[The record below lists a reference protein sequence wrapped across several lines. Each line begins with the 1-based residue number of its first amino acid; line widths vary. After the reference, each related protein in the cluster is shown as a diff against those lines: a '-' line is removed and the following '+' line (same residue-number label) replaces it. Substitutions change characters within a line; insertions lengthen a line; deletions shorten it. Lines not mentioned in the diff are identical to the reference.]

1 MTQINWNA
9 LQSFDIGGAFNQG
22 MQAGKQRRREQET
35 DNALR
40 ALIAN
45 PNDPNVVNDLAKY
58 DPGTA
63 YKIQGQQQQQ
73 MRAQQEAQARQG
85 AVRGDPQA
93 LEALAGFNIDDYI
106 KLDDRSK
113 KEYAAGVDTI
123 GQLALMADTPEE
135 WDDTVTKLAQANPE
149 FNKYRGRFDLR
160 QSVIAQAGQAKE
172 FIDQQQPKYQVI
184 PEGGTLVNTRDP
196 AALAQVGAGGQAPAA
211 QPAQDAVSEDQAA
224 PIIQQAMTSKVIA
237 PEDLARI
244 QSSLGPNGQQAA
256 QQWMKQQGIQVGKQ
270 IGGKTYVQRNGEWYE
285 AGGAASQGA
294 GGFPEPV
301 EPGNID
307 LKARPIVR
315 NSDGTISTVR
325 SMSFGTDQGEVL
337 IPTVSEDGR
346 IMSDQEAIDQYYRT
360 GRHLGIFKTPDE
372 ATAYAERLHD
382 DQAKMYGG
390 NQ

>member
-1 MTQINWNA
+1 MALDINWNA
-9 LQSFDIGGAFNQG
+9 FNQPVDIGGAFNRG
-22 MQAGKQRRREQET
+22 REAGQQQRRE
-35 DNALR
+35 R
-40 ALIAN
+40 AIDDAYRGLIAN
-45 PNDPNVVNDLAKY
+45 PNDPGVVNALAQYAPKA
-58 DPGTA
+58 A
-63 YKIQGQQQQQ
+63 YVISGQQ
-73 MRAQQEAQARQG
+73 REAQTAQHQADIRRR
-85 AVRGDPQA
+85 AVAGDP
-93 LEALAGFNIDDYI
+93 EALKEFAGFDMDGFF
-106 KLDDRSK
+106 KLDERSQK
-113 KEYAAGVDTI
+113 QAKQGIETI

-135 WDDTVTKLAQANPE
+135 WDDVVGQLGPE
-149 FNKYRGRFDLR
+149 FAQYRGRFDLR

-172 FIDQQQPKYQVI
+172 FIDQNQPRYQVI
-184 PEGGTLVNTRDP
+184 PEGGMLVNTRDP
-196 AALAQVGAGGQAPAA
+196 QALAQVGAGGQAPVA
-211 QPAQDAVSEDQAA
+211 QPAQGGVSEDQAA
-224 PIIQQAMTSKVIA
+224 PIIQQAMQSKVIA

-256 QQWMKQQGIQVGKQ
+256 QQWMQQQGIQVGKQ

-294 GGFPEPV
+294 GGFPQPV

-307 LKARPIVR
+307 LKARPVVR
-315 NSDGTISTVR
+315 NSDGTVSTVR
-325 SMSFGTDQGEVL
+325 SMSIGTDQGEVL